1 MWIKE
6 KRVPL
11 RILFWVG
18 DFDCVNSCVD
28 DNNDFEGCLM
38 NLWMSEKRVKG
49 ISFLFVMEEVVV
61 NV

>member
-1 MWIKE
+1 M
-6 KRVPL
+6 

-38 NLWMSEKRVKG
+38 NLWMSENRVKG